1 MPVNFYGKGSKSTT
15 VNKVATLFQM
25 WFQIQN
31 NLISWLKKKKEREM
45 FHQLDQ
51 LGSFIFP
58 FW

>member
-31 NLISWLKKKKEREM
+31 NLISWLKKKKERDVSSAR
-45 FHQLDQ
+45 F
-51 LGSFIFP
+51 FYFP
-58 FW
+58 FR